1 MHHPSLSNTSQ
12 GIPAITP
19 DMVLVAVPALNEE
32 AAIEDCLRSLIV
44 GDPFMKEVQ
53 IVVADGGSTDKTRK
67 IIEDLRRDFPN
78 VSVLDNP
85 ARLQSA
91 GINAVVE
98 QRAEPTHQYLVR
110 CDAHAHYPRGY
121 VRKVVE
127 SLATRGKAA
136 SVAVPMDSV
145 GYGTFSKAGAW
156 IVDTKLGSGGSAHR
170 GGKGSGWVD
179 HGHHAGFRL
188 DWFRKIGGYDPT
200 FSHNEDAEFDHRIG
214 LAGGRVWLDADIRLE
229 YHMRPTV
236 QKLAKQ
242 YWTYGQGRAR
252 TILKHKMKP
261 RMRQMIPVAHVAL
274 TFVACILGLVWPVMW
289 LYPALYLAVLAAV
302 SAMGVKRIGWP
313 SGLWAGPAL
322 GAMHL
327 AWGAGF
333 LRQVLLPKS
342 QG

>member
-1 MHHPSLSNTSQ
+1 MHHPSLSSTSQ

-19 DMVLVAVPALNEE
+19 DMVIVAIPALNEE
-32 AAIEDCLRSLIV
+32 AAIADCLRSLIV
-44 GDPFMKEVQ
+44 GDPFMKDVQ
-53 IVVADGGSTDKTRK
+53 IVVADGGSTDRTLD
-67 IIEDLRRDFPN
+67 IIEALRGDFPN
-78 VSVLDNP
+78 VTVLKNP

-98 QRAEPTHQYLVR
+98 QRAGPTHQFLVR

-127 SLATRGKAA
+127 SLALRSNAA

-145 GYGTFSKAGAW
+145 GYGSFSKAGAW

-170 GGKGSGWVD
+170 GGTGSGWVD

-188 DWFRKIGGYDPT
+188 DWFRKVGGYDSS
-200 FSHNEDAEFDHRIG
+200 FSHNEDAEYDHRIG

-229 YHMRPTV
+229 YHMRSTLTA
-236 QKLAKQ
+236 LAKQ
-242 YWTYGQGRAR
+242 YWTYGKGRAR
-252 TILKHKMKP
+252 TVLKHKMKP
-261 RMRQMIPVAHVAL
+261 RLRQMIPVAHVAL
-274 TFVACILGLVWPVMW
+274 LAVTGVLGFAWPVMW
-289 LYPALYLAVLAAV
+289 LYPALYVAVLIAVAATG
-302 SAMGVKRIGWP
+302 AKRLGWP

-322 GAMHL
+322 GAMHI

-333 LRQVLLPKS
+333 LHQCLAPKS